1 MAMTKRQQSEL
12 VTGLAFITPWFIGFV
27 WFILY
32 PVLASVYYSFTSFH
46 VIETPQWVGL
56 GNFNTLIHDDLFWIS
71 LWNTAYYIAGS
82 VPLDLVAALFLAVLL
97 NLSLPFRAVLRTA
110 YYVPVIV
117 PTVAGAILWIMLFNT
132 HGGII
137 NETLGLVGIPE
148 VPWLSSPD
156 WAMPA
161 LIIVSV
167 WGIGRAIV
175 IFLAGLQDV
184 PTTLYEAARLDGAGP
199 LQVVLHV
206 TVPLVSPVIL
216 FNGIL
221 FMIDASQVF
230 AQPLI
235 MTGGGPLNAT
245 LMYSIELFRNA
256 FVYYKMGYASA
267 MAWILFLIIVAASF
281 LTFRTAARRVYYGGS

>member
-1 MAMTKRQQSEL
+1 MMMTKRQRGEL
-12 VTGLAFITPWFIGFV
+12 LAGLAFISPWVIGFL
-27 WFILY
+27 WFNLY
-32 PVLASVYYSFTSFH
+32 PVVASVYYSFTSFH

-56 GNFNTLIHDDLFWIS
+56 DNFNTLIHDELFWTS
-71 LWNTAYYIAGS
+71 LSNTAYFIAGS
-82 VPLDLVAALFLAVLL
+82 VPLDLIAALFLAVLL
-97 NLSLPFRAVLRTA
+97 NLPIPLRAALRTC
-110 YYVPVIV
+110 YYIPTIV

-137 NETLGLVGIPE
+137 NETLNVFGIPE
-148 VPWLSSPD
+148 IPWLSSPD

-161 LIIVSV
+161 LILLSV
-167 WGIGRAIV
+167 WGVGSAIV

-199 LQVVLHV
+199 LQLVWHV
-206 TVPLVSPVIL
+206 TIPLVSPVIL

-221 FMIDASQVF
+221 GMINASQVF
-230 AQPLI
+230 ALPLI

-245 LMYSIELFRNA
+245 LMYSITLFRNA

-267 MAWILFLIIVAASF
+267 LAWILFVFLFALTLAS
-281 LTFRTAARRVYYGGS
+281 LRLSRRFVHYE